1 MRFCWND
8 VPRCVFGEESYAET
22 RCSVSLR
29 DVFNTFW
36 SAEDCCCRPGRGV
49 QINSSARILKIVI
62 RITGSYAGWQ
72 QGLVERH
79 GGVLGG
85 VWSKVADEFAIEG
98 VRRTWHWQCVSKER
112 DCDEVRCLSPPQA
125 LSGRPLRRL
134 RPKRTRRLPV
144 SRGPS
149 WSSSQVRTVAVI
161 ALLLRYLQERLRA
174 ALLRKS
180 PTETLFRT
188 GIFLPATFQQKV
200 SIGISTMERTGLSF
214 KRTEGVETEH
224 SRLQQKTLRFASSE
238 KAAAVEAI
246 DSSSEVNH
254 EGIVIRR
261 KIQNKLQKTHSMSH
275 HQQNSHRKH

>member
-1 MRFCWND
+1 MSF
-8 VPRCVFGEESYAET
+8 S
-22 RCSVSLR
+22 
-29 DVFNTFW
+29 
-36 SAEDCCCRPGRGV
+36 
-49 QINSSARILKIVI
+49 
-62 RITGSYAGWQ
+62 
-72 QGLVERH
+72 
-79 GGVLGG
+79 
-85 VWSKVADEFAIEG
+85 
-98 VRRTWHWQCVSKER
+98 
-112 DCDEVRCLSPPQA
+112 PQA

-144 SRGPS
+144 PRGPS

-180 PTETLFRT
+180 PTETETETLFRT
-188 GIFLPATFQQKV
+188 GIFLPATFQRKV

-214 KRTEGVETEH
+214 ERTEGVETKH
-224 SRLQQKTLRFASSE
+224 SRLQQKTLRFASLE
-238 KAAAVEAI
+238 KAAAAEAI